1 MLKNFRLVAIIN
13 QKKEWELREVLLDDS
28 LHETLVDGWAE
39 QYNTFMDRTEQID
52 FNRFTFGYEPNDDE
66 VFRICSFLLPPW
78 LADRDSENIMNTEQV
93 HINENLVHSIKGM
106 VGFARNDKDNDN
118 ELMLFQHFN
127 RAQIIRPGGWI
138 MMMRGQERHTYTS
151 IEDSAFR
158 LNNKLT
164 AVYSS
169 KNEKLLFYSLYNAQK
184 FIPSLKTYSYNLS
197 DEVIDNL
204 LSHNSFECEDDDKA
218 KVTKIK
224 DRTIRKEF
232 SILNMSGNLNRISV
246 KNVQRVS
253 NKYNLGIQCRADK
266 IVVPTDNK
274 QVKTLLLLLNEKIYR
289 GELTDTDF
297 QANSKRPLTIST

>member
-1 MLKNFRLVAIIN
+1 M
-13 QKKEWELREVLLDDS
+13 E
-28 LHETLVDGWAE
+28 
-39 QYNTFMDRTEQID
+39 RTEEID
-52 FNRFTFGYEPNDDE
+52 FTRLTFGYEPNDDE
-66 VFRICSFLLPPW
+66 VFRICSFPLPPW
-78 LADRDSENIMNTEQV
+78 LVDRDSENIMNTEQV
-93 HINENLVHSIKGM
+93 HINENLVHSMKGV
-106 VGFARNDKDNDN
+106 VGFARNDEDN
-118 ELMLFQHFN
+118 ELMLFQHFD

-169 KNEKLLFYSLYNAQK
+169 KDEKLLFYSLYNAQK
-184 FIPSLKTYSYNLS
+184 FIPSLKTFSYNLS

-218 KVTKIK
+218 KVTMIK

-232 SILNMSGNLNRISV
+232 SILNKSGNLNRISV
-246 KNVQRVS
+246 ENVQRVS
-253 NKYNLGIQCRADK
+253 NKYKLGIQCRDDK
-266 IVVPTDNK
+266 IVFPTENK

-289 GELTDTDF
+289 GELTGADF
-297 QANSKRPLTIST
+297 QASSKRPL

>member
-28 LHETLVDGWAE
+28 LHENLVDRWDG
-39 QYNTFMDRTEQID
+39 QYKTFMERTEEID
-52 FNRFTFGYEPNDDE
+52 FTRLTFGYEPNDDE
-66 VFRICSFLLPPW
+66 VFRICSFPLPPW
-78 LADRDSENIMNTEQV
+78 LVDRDSENIMNTEQV
-93 HINENLVHSIKGM
+93 HINENLVHSMKGV
-106 VGFARNDKDNDN
+106 VGFARNDEDN
-118 ELMLFQHFN
+118 ELMLFQHFD

-169 KNEKLLFYSLYNAQK
+169 KDEKLLFYSLYNAQK
-184 FIPSLKTYSYNLS
+184 FIPSLKTFSYNLS

-218 KVTKIK
+218 KVTMIK

-232 SILNMSGNLNRISV
+232 SILNKSGNFNRISV
-246 KNVQRVS
+246 ENVQRVS
-253 NKYNLGIQCRADK
+253 NKYKLGIQCRDDK
-266 IVVPTDNK
+266 IVFPTENK

-289 GELTDTDF
+289 GELTGADF
-297 QANSKRPLTIST
+297 QASSKRPL

>member
-28 LHETLVDGWAE
+28 LHENLVDGWDK
-39 QYNTFMDRTEQID
+39 QYKTFMERTEEID

-66 VFRICSFLLPPW
+66 VFRICSFLLPCW
-78 LADRDSENIMNTEQV
+78 LADRDSEDIMNTEQV

-106 VGFARNDKDNDN
+106 VGFARNDEDN

-127 RAQIIRPGGWI
+127 PAQIIRPGGWI
-138 MMMRGQERHTYTS
+138 MMITGQERHTYTS
-151 IEDSAFR
+151 MENSAFR

-169 KNEKLLFYSLYNAQK
+169 KDEKLLFYSLSNAQK

-197 DEVIDNL
+197 DEVIDKL

-218 KVTKIK
+218 KVTMIK

-232 SILNMSGNLNRISV
+232 SILNRSGNLNHISV
-246 KNVQRVS
+246 ENVEQVS
-253 NKYNLGIQCRADK
+253 NKYELGIECREGK
-266 IVVPTDNK
+266 IVFPTENK

-297 QANSKRPLTIST
+297 QASSKRPLTIST